1 MREVEIIAPKKYR
14 KIRLLNVAAYA
25 RVSDAKDAML
35 NSLAAQVAYYTT
47 YIKSTHGWSFAGVY
61 TDKGIT
67 GTKAARPEFQRL
79 LADAKAGKI
88 DKIITKSV
96 SRFARNTVDLL
107 DTVRS
112 LKELN
117 IDVFFQKEN
126 IHTLS
131 GEGEV
136 MLTILASFA
145 QEESKSVSDNCKW
158 RIRNGFKEGKINAL
172 TMLGYRRNADGSF
185 AIVPTEA
192 ETIKCIFDL
201 YLKGKGMPS
210 IAKYLQGNQVPSRC
224 GRPWNPST
232 IKSILS
238 NEKVMGSIVLQKT
251 YRIDHLS
258 KKKSVNGGALPKY
271 VVANHHE
278 PIISSDTFAR
288 VQDEIERR
296 KGKLTPKRGTF
307 SSFTG
312 KIKCGCCGKNYMRKT
327 VGPPENHVW
336 ICATYN
342 KKGKRY
348 CQESKRIPEQVLLA
362 ESAKVLGLKEFG
374 AEVFAEK
381 VEKIMVPEAN
391 KLEFHLKNDTVINIG
406 WLDRSRSK
414 SWTDE
419 MKEKARRK
427 RLCTKDRK

>member
-1 MREVEIIAPKKYR
+1 MCKVEIIAPTKHR
-14 KIRLLNVAAYA
+14 RLGLENVAAYA

-35 NSLAAQVAYYTT
+35 NSLAAQVEYYTT
-47 YIKSTHGWSFAGVY
+47 YIKSTPGWSFAGVY

-79 LADAKAGKI
+79 LADAGAGKI

-158 RIRNGFKEGKINAL
+158 RIRNGFKEGRINAL

-185 AIVPTEA
+185 AVIPEEANIVRLIYEL
-192 ETIKCIFDL
+192 F
-201 YLKGKGMPS
+201 LKGMGKEG
-210 IAKYLQGNQVPSRC
+210 IANYLNEKQIVSRC
-224 GRPWNPST
+224 NKTWWPSG
-232 IKSILS
+232 IDYILR
-238 NEKVMGSIVLQKT
+238 NEKYKGILCLQKT
-251 YRIDHLS
+251 YRKDHLS
-258 KKKSVNGGALPKY
+258 KQKRLNVNDLPKY
-271 VVANHHE
+271 LIEHHHE
-278 PIISSDTFAR
+278 PIILPDTFAR
-288 VQDEIERR
+288 TQEEIKRR
-296 KGKLTPKRGTF
+296 RESFASGGGRLSP
-307 SSFTG
+307 FTG
-312 KIKCGCCGKNYMRKT
+312 KIVCGCCGKNYKRKT
-327 VGPPENHVW
+327 VGYPTGHAW
-336 ICATYN
+336 ICSTYN
-342 KKGKRY
+342 LKGKAY
-348 CQESKRIPEQVLLA
+348 CQKAKRIPEQVLLA
-362 ESAKVLGLKEFG
+362 EAAKVLGLKEFDED
-374 AEVFAEK
+374 AFK
-381 VEKIMVPEAN
+381 KKIEKIVVPEAN
-391 KLEFHLKNDTVINIG
+391 KLEFHLSNGTITNTG
-406 WLDRSRSK
+406 WRDRSRSE

-427 RLCTKDRK
+427 CLCTKDRK

>member
-25 RVSDAKDAML
+25 RVSDAKDTML

-47 YIKSTHGWSFAGVY
+47 YIKSTPGWSFAGVY

-79 LADAKAGKI
+79 LANAKAGKI

-185 AIVPTEA
+185 TVIQEEANIVRLIYELFLNGMGKEGIA
-192 ETIKCIFDL
+192 N
-201 YLKGKGMPS
+201 YLNERH
-210 IAKYLQGNQVPSRC
+210 IVSRC
-224 GRPWNPST
+224 NKIWRPYG
-232 IKSILS
+232 IDYILK
-238 NEKVMGSIVLQKT
+238 NEKYEGLLYLQKT
-251 YRIDHLS
+251 YRKDHLS
-258 KKKSVNGGALPKY
+258 KQKSLNINVLPKY
-271 VVANHHE
+271 AVEHHHE
-278 PIISSDTFAR
+278 PIISPDTFAR
-288 VQDEIERR
+288 TQEEIKRR
-296 KGKLTPKRGTF
+296 KNLFVFGGGKTSL
-307 SSFTG
+307 FTG
-312 KIKCGCCGKNYMRKT
+312 KIVCGCCGKNYKRKT
-327 VGPPENHVW
+327 VGYPTGHAW
-336 ICATYN
+336 ICSTYN
-342 KKGKRY
+342 LRGKTY
-348 CQESKRIPEQVLLA
+348 CQKSKRIPEQVLLA
-362 ESAKVLGLKEFG
+362 ESAKVLGLKEFD
-374 AEVFAEK
+374 AEVFTKK

-391 KLEFHLKNDTVINIG
+391 RLEFHLKNGTITNIE
-406 WLDRSRSK
+406 WQDRSRSE

-427 RLCTKDRK
+427 SLCTKDRK